1 MSTLIDGYNLLNS
14 VGLTGPRVGPGGLE
28 RSRLALLN
36 FLAESLDAAEIPRT
50 TVVFDAHDAPP
61 GLPRVLNH
69 RGITV
74 RYAAK
79 YDEAD
84 TLIEEL
90 ILADSA
96 PRRLTV
102 VSSDHRLQKAAHR
115 RRARAVDSDVWYAEV
130 VRHRRERHAAAPA
143 GPAHPAV
150 PLLEEDVNYWVRQFG
165 GQEVLERVIAEEQ
178 TAARQEGRSAPD
190 SPMQEPV
197 PSDKPLPGALPELDN
212 PFPPGYGEELKIEDL
227 PGLNQ

>member
-1 MSTLIDGYNLLNS
+1 MSTLIDGYNLLNT
-14 VGLTGPRVGPGGLE
+14 VGIVGPRPGPGGLE

-90 ILADSA
+90 IQADSA

-102 VSSDHRLQKAAHR
+102 VSSDHRLQKAARR

-130 VRHRRERHAAAPA
+130 VRRRRERHAAAPT

-165 GQEVLERVIAEEQ
+165 GQEVLDRVIAEEQ
-178 TAARQEGRSAPD
+178 TAGQREGPPASEL
-190 SPMQEPV
+190 PMQEPA
-197 PSDKPLPGALPELDN
+197 PSDKPLPGVLPELDN

-227 PGLNQ
+227 PGPKG

>member
-1 MSTLIDGYNLLNS
+1 MSLLIDGYNLLNT
-14 VGLTGPRVGPGGLE
+14 VGIVGARVGPGGLE

-36 FLAESLDAAEIPRT
+36 FLAESVEPAEIPRT

-61 GLPRVLNH
+61 GLPRVVNH

-74 RYAAK
+74 RYASR

-115 RRARAVDSDVWYAEV
+115 RKARAVDSDVWYAEV
-130 VRHRRERHAAAPA
+130 VRRRRERHQAEAAGGEMP
-143 GPAHPAV
+143 PV
-150 PLLEEDVNYWVRQFG
+150 PLLEEDVSYWVRQFG
-165 GQEVLERVIAEEQ
+165 GQSALEQVAAEEQ
-178 TAARQEGRSAPD
+178 
-190 SPMQEPV
+190 
-197 PSDKPLPGALPELDN
+197 PEN
-212 PFPPGYGEELKIEDL
+212 PFPPGYGEDL
-227 PGLNQ
+227 ANEGEAFDPSV